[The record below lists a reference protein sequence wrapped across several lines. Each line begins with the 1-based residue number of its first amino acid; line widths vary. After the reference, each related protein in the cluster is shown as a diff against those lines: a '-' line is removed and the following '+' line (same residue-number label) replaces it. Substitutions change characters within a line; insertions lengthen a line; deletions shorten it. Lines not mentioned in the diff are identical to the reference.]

1 MKIIGNIHKG
11 SKEET
16 IQLKALNNV
25 REASSF
31 GLGLWPSVNVIDPRN
46 EGREH
51 SRTWGAGGQPL
62 HAGGRLFDFISSQP
76 SKARGYRHPLFRP

>member
-51 SRTWGAGGQPL
+51 SRTCFQGGTPCRSLVDRGA
-62 HAGGRLFDFISSQP
+62 
-76 SKARGYRHPLFRP
+76 